1 MEIKTR
7 FNIND
12 TIYSLFPSGI
22 KPSKVVGFNISSGRP
37 IILTDGNVFTVPTEI
52 YYKTDSGN
60 LIKEDEAFA
69 SKQEILEHLNED
81 EDGK

>member
-12 TIYSLFPSGI
+12 IIYSLSHSSI

-37 IILTDGNVFTVPTEI
+37 IMLTDGNVFTVPTEI

-60 LIKEDEAFA
+60 MIKEDEAFA
-69 SKQEILEHLNED
+69 SKKELLEYLNKD
-81 EDGK
+81 

>member
-12 TIYSLFPSGI
+12 DVYSLYPGGLISSKIVGFHITSGI
-22 KPSKVVGFNISSGRP
+22 P
-37 IILTDGNVFTVPTEI
+37 IMLTDGSVFDVPTEI

-69 SKQEILEHLNED
+69 SKKRTVRIF
-81 EDGK
+81 K